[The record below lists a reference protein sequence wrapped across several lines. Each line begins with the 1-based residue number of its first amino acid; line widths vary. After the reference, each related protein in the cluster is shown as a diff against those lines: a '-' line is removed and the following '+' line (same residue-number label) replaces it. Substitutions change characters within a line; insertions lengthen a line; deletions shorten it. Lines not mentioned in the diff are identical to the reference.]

1 MAQEHQQPAR
11 LVGRTQPGLRDAF
24 LAIAA
29 PLPRRPAPGW
39 IGTTSPAP
47 SPMRPIRGRG
57 SSAR

>member
-39 IGTTSPAP
+39 IWHNVARAE
-47 SPMRPIRGRG
+47 PMRPIRGRG